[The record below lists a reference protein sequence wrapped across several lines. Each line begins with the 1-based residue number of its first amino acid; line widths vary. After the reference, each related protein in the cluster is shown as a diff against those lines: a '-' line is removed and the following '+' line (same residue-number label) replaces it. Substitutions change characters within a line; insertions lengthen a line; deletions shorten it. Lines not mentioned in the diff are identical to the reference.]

1 MGRYIV
7 PGSVIA
13 LSTAFKT
20 GLQAY
25 ATSGATRRGFLMG
38 IDISQIGAPSG
49 TDCQIQYDIPRI
61 TVGSTSMTTYT
72 PNDVSGGADAAAA
85 MTAGIGSTG
94 STEPTVMANS
104 QLFNRGINQ
113 RNSFRWDA
121 NDRLAALI
129 FPASAGA
136 GIAGRA
142 QCTVAAAFAGT
153 GLQTFTFEE

>member
-1 MGRYIV
+1 MSRRCASYSTMKTASACSKEKQRSRNRSSSPRLRLCYREVTMGRYIV

-94 STEPTVMANS
+94 STEPTVTANS
-104 QLFNRGINQ
+104 QL
-113 RNSFRWDA
+113 
-121 NDRLAALI
+121 
-129 FPASAGA
+129 
-136 GIAGRA
+136 
-142 QCTVAAAFAGT
+142 
-153 GLQTFTFEE
+153 